1 MTAELRSFLELN
13 LPKVKEGKKPKFS
26 LGTSEP
32 KLGSHMLEATKI
44 PCRSNEF
51 VLELLRAWGSGKVF
65 SLTSSKDKGAES
77 DSLTSSKDKGTES
90 DAEFFSQMMMLRNG
104 FVMGRTTDSLDH
116 FHNLRLDVDSMS
128 YEGELVSIIWI
139 ILNRTRTS
147 HSNVNRDGNEVYSVN
162 ALNFHPDFDEAILY
176 QRTNLISATQGR
188 RCPKLTG
195 VGASTVFTRYCWEY
209 FNLPIEPIPLQL
221 DCKASELHC
230 FPHLGTDQRPPQSNL
245 EVLVKFCTNF
255 SPVQLYDVG
264 AEAVKKSNVSG
275 VKITF
280 VDHGTCVG
288 DEAVEGGLADATA
301 PGHNSVN

>member
-32 KLGSHMLEATKI
+32 KLGSHILEATKI
-44 PCRSNEF
+44 PCQSNEF
-51 VLELLRAWGSGKVF
+51 VLELLRGVLF

-77 DSLTSSKDKGTES
+77 DADLVMLKSICCPL
-90 DAEFFSQMMMLRNG
+90 QMMMLRNG
-104 FVMGRTTDSLDH
+104 FVMGRTTDSVDH

-128 YEGELVSIIWI
+128 YEGELVSIIWM

-147 HSNVNRDGNEVYSVN
+147 HSNVNRDGNEIYSVN

-176 QRTNLISATQGR
+176 QRKNLISANQGR

-245 EVLVKFCTNF
+245 EVLVKLCTNF

-264 AEAVKKSNVSG
+264 AGAVKKSNVSG
-275 VKITF
+275 VKITY

-301 PGHNSVN
+301 SGHNSVN